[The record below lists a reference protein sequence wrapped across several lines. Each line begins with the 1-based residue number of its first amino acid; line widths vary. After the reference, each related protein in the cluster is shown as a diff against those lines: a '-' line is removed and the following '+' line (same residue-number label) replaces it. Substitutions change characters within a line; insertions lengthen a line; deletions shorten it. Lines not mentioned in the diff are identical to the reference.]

1 MARHVPNLIEL
12 AMKHRSIPI
21 IITSLLVLFGGYAL
35 WTMPRD
41 EFPRFT
47 IRQGLIVGV
56 YPGATSQ
63 QVEEQ
68 LTRKVE
74 GFLFG
79 FQEVDRAKTTSISQ
93 EGMMFFND
101 ERMTMEEL
109 GAALAQAAFDQPDAS
124 LVIEADGRVPH
135 RTLVQI
141 YNMATAAGIKSVVLA
156 TRVPAVNRAVP

>member
-1 MARHVPNLIEL
+1 MSQPDKTITERISYLRRRYRPHERLFKGPIDVVPLVNVVLLFVFFFILQSPFVMQPGIVVNLPTASFASGVPYG
-12 AMKHRSIPI
+12 AMVV
-21 IITSLLVLFGGYAL
+21 T
-35 WTMPRD
+35 
-41 EFPRFT
+41 
-47 IRQGLIVGV
+47 
-56 YPGATSQ
+56 
-63 QVEEQ
+63 
-68 LTRKVE
+68 
-74 GFLFG
+74 
-79 FQEVDRAKTTSISQ
+79 ISQ

-135 RTLVQI
+135 STLVQI

>member
-1 MARHVPNLIEL
+1 MSQPDKTITERISYLRRRYRPHERLFKGPIDVVPLVNVVLLFVFFFILQSPFVMQPGIVVNLPT
-12 AMKHRSIPI
+12 ASFASGVPYGA
-21 IITSLLVLFGGYAL
+21 LVV
-35 WTMPRD
+35 T
-41 EFPRFT
+41 
-47 IRQGLIVGV
+47 
-56 YPGATSQ
+56 
-63 QVEEQ
+63 
-68 LTRKVE
+68 
-74 GFLFG
+74 
-79 FQEVDRAKTTSISQ
+79 ISQ

-135 RTLVQI
+135 STLVQI